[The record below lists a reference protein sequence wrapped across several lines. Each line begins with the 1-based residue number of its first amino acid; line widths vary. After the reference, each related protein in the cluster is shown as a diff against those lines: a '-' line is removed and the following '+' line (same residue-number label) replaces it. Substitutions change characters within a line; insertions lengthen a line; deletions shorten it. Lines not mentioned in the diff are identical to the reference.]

1 MGFEYD
7 WKNSKD
13 VYLGPRKTSE
23 FKFAKY
29 KGVDIPFSNELKKE
43 DGWTFTSGF
52 GIRYIDGAEE
62 FHKGV
67 DFGVEKST
75 EVYSLHDGKIS
86 LNPDHVNYGE
96 HILVDDEKLF
106 YNTKF
111 LYAHLSGFNVKD
123 GQKVNRG
130 DLIGFS
136 GNTGRSTGK
145 HLHWEKR
152 INQIPV
158 DPLDPLD
165 KRL

>member
-1 MGFEYD
+1 MSD
-7 WKNSKD
+7 VKVSKD
-13 VYLGPRKTSE
+13 VFDSSKEDSD
-23 FKFAKY
+23 FQFAKY
-29 KGVDIPFSNELKKE
+29 NGVEIPFSDNLKK
-43 DGWTFTSGF
+43 DYHWTFQSGF
-52 GIRYIDGAEE
+52 GWRTLKGKEE
-62 FHKGV
+62 FHKGI
-67 DFGVEKST
+67 DFGVEIGT
-75 EVYSLHDGKIS
+75 AIHSLHDGKIS

-96 HILVDDEKLF
+96 HILVDDEKFF

-123 GQKVNRG
+123 GQKVKSG
-130 DLIGFS
+130 DLIGYS

-158 DPLDPLD
+158 DPLN